1 MKYIFLIVIIFLLP
15 ACSDY
20 YEEEEYN
27 YIPDNSLRFIRAENE
42 TSILI
47 NKSDT
52 YYLLL
57 INNQNIE
64 LEVDYLIKVKDI
76 QTNIEYEEEFLLH
89 DELSINDVT
98 FKLNNKLEIEL
109 NNQNICIYIKEL
121 DKDDYSECN
130 YIYLYNPDKDF
141 YITLNSELLILFYHS
156 YTKFNYKFL
165 HHLTTVWIDS
175 YTIDPLSHTTLT
187 LYDKDFKVTNGKIKN
202 KTIHKKT
209 T

>member
-15 ACSDY
+15 GCSDY

-27 YIPDNSLRFIRAENE
+27 YIPDNSLRFIRTENE

-47 NKSDT
+47 NKNNI
-52 YYLLL
+52 YYLVL
-57 INNQNIE
+57 INDQNIE
-64 LEVDYLIKVKDI
+64 LDVNYLIKIKDI
-76 QTNIEYEEEFLLH
+76 QTSIEYEEEFLLN

-109 NNQNICIYIKEL
+109 NNQNICIYIKEI
-121 DKDDYSECN
+121 DKDDYGECN

-165 HHLTTVWIDS
+165 HHLSTVWIDS
-175 YTIDPLSHTTLT
+175 YTIDSSSYTTLT
-187 LYDKDFKVTNGKIKN
+187 LYDKDFTVTNGKIKN

>member
-109 NNQNICIYIKEL
+109 NNQNICIY
-121 DKDDYSECN
+121 
-130 YIYLYNPDKDF
+130 
-141 YITLNSELLILFYHS
+141 
-156 YTKFNYKFL
+156 
-165 HHLTTVWIDS
+165 TTER
-175 YTIDPLSHTTLT
+175 
-187 LYDKDFKVTNGKIKN
+187 
-202 KTIHKKT
+202 
-209 T
+209 